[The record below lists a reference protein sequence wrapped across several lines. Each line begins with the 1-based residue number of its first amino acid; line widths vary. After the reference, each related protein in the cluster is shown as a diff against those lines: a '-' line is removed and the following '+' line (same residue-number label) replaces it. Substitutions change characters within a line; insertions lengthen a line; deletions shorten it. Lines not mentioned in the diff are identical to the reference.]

1 MKSPTE
7 DNQTNDQ
14 QDGLVPF
21 TRWITPTNVPRR
33 FSTQM
38 YLYMLPLSTPVTGPG
53 QEILI
58 QTPTHDGGLEHT
70 AAAFDHASTWMSR
83 AQSGEIILFPPQFF
97 LLHIVSQFFNSAGQT
112 TTPTQYQAE
121 RDALLGYLNTTPTSW
136 GEGQG
141 KVHATAEI
149 PWGKKVISPT
159 VIFMR
164 RSDGRVVLGL
174 DKPGPELKGT
184 GRGGDWERVVLVRFG
199 GEGPREVEVRWR
211 EDVVREEREL
221 EKEEGRG
228 KL

>member
-1 MKSPTE
+1 
-7 DNQTNDQ
+7 
-14 QDGLVPF
+14 
-21 TRWITPTNVPRR
+21 
-33 FSTQM
+33 
-38 YLYMLPLSTPVTGPG
+38 MLPLSTPVTGPG

-70 AAAFDHASTWMSR
+70 AAAFDDASAWMSR

-97 LLHIVSQFFNSAGQT
+97 LLHTVSQFFKSAGQT
-112 TTPTQYQAE
+112 ITTTKQYQAE
-121 RDALLGYLNTTPTSW
+121 RDALLGYLNTTPTSR

-149 PWGKKVISPT
+149 PWGEKVISPT

-211 EDVVREEREL
+211 EDVVREEREG
-221 EKEEGRG
+221 ERREEEGRG